1 MLEEHR
7 TGTPKSLR
15 GVREDNFFAGNLKI
29 VFADDDSRM
38 ELEENCVRITFHAA
52 SDFKNKGGE
61 QAATAANRIHP
72 FPSPYIY
79 N

>member
-1 MLEEHR
+1 MFKEHT

-15 GVREDNFFAGNLKI
+15 GVREDNFFAGNRKI
-29 VFADDDSRM
+29 VSADDDSRM
-38 ELEENCVRITFHAA
+38 ELEENCVRISIHAA
-52 SDFKNKGGE
+52 SDFKNKAAE
-61 QAATAANRIHP
+61 QAATAAKRIHP